1 MIAAAAAP
9 LVRIL
14 QERLRR
20 WLGPA
25 RYGRL
30 KQALDRRVFR
40 YRRRAYSQFGED
52 LYLDALFR
60 GQDRGVYVDVG
71 AFHPRQFSNTQ
82 LLHERGWRGLNV
94 DATPGSMRLF
104 DALRPG
110 DVNVEAAVSDE
121 PGTLVLHSW
130 GLHAENTLS
139 PEQVPAAEHAL
150 GPPHE
155 RIELEA
161 RTLTEILDAS
171 PLRDAEIDLL
181 TVDAEGHDLP
191 VLRSL
196 DWTRYRPRVVVI
208 EAFRADVES
217 LLASPRYGFLR
228 KQGYRLAAWLRP
240 SVIFE
245 REGDGG
251 PPV

>member
-1 MIAAAAAP
+1 
-9 LVRIL
+9 VKG
-14 QERLRR
+14 RLLS

-30 KQALDRRVFR
+30 KQALDRFLFR

-52 LYLDALFR
+52 LFLDAYFR
-60 GQDRGVYVDVG
+60 GQAKGVFVDVG

-82 LLHERGWRGLNV
+82 LLYERGWRGLNV

-110 DVNVEAAVSDE
+110 DVNVEAAVSDTPE
-121 PGTLVLHSW
+121 RVVLHSW
-130 GLHAENTLS
+130 GLHAENTIAAD
-139 PEQVPAAEHAL
+139 QVRAAEQAL
-150 GPPHE
+150 GPAPE
-155 RIELEA
+155 RIEVAA

-181 TVDAEGHDLP
+181 TVDAEGADLA

-196 DWTRYRPRVVVI
+196 DWSRYRPRIVI
-208 EAFRADVES
+208 GEAFRRDLES
-217 LLASPRYGFLR
+217 LVASKTYVFLR
-228 KQGYRLAAWLRP
+228 ERGYRLVAWHPP

-245 REGDGG
+245 RE
-251 PPV
+251 PA

>member
-1 MIAAAAAP
+1 MSRP
-9 LVRIL
+9 LP
-14 QERLRR
+14 ERLRR

-30 KQALDRRVFR
+30 KQRLDRFVFR

-52 LYLDALFR
+52 LFLEAYFR
-60 GQDRGVYVDVG
+60 DQDRGVYVDVG
-71 AFHPRQFSNTQ
+71 AFHPRQLSNTQ

-94 DATPGSMRLF
+94 DPTPGSMRLF

-110 DVNVEAAVSDE
+110 DANVEAAVSDE
-121 PGTLVLHSW
+121 PGTVVLHSW
-130 GLHAENTLS
+130 GLHAENTIA
-139 PEQVPAAEHAL
+139 PEQLRAAEQAL
-150 GPPHE
+150 GPAPE
-155 RIELEA
+155 RVEVPA

-181 TVDAEGHDLP
+181 TVDAEGHDLA

-196 DWTRYRPRVVVI
+196 DWGRYRPRIVI
-208 EAFRADVES
+208 VESFRRDLES
-217 LLASPRYGFLR
+217 LLVSPRYVFLR
-228 KQGYRLAAWLRP
+228 EQGYRMAAWHPP

-245 REGDGG
+245 REPALGSEAR
-251 PPV
+251 